1 MNVFKVRSDIGFIY
15 FLKSFYFG
23 VVEIVYAG
31 EVSSKKFG
39 EDLGF
44 RYLSSSPLRAPDF
57 LEVKVH
63 SLFCLW

>member
-31 EVSSKKFG
+31 EVSSKNLVKFWVS
-39 EDLGF
+39 L
-44 RYLSSSPLRAPDF
+44 

-63 SLFCLW
+63 SLF